1 MMIVK
6 LAIIIVVMIFGVYK
20 LNEYRHDL
28 TKRTRR
34 QMLSMSFMMLAS
46 ITLLFRGMAAMIA
59 GLVLI
64 LAADAVLIHM
74 PEDNSKK

>member
-1 MMIVK
+1 
-6 LAIIIVVMIFGVYK
+6 MIFGVYK

-46 ITLLFRGMAAMIA
+46 ITLLFHGMAAMIA